1 MTSDERWLDEL
12 DRHLY
17 TYMQQCP
24 NIKKYTEL
32 YMALQSA
39 RCISLRMLPQKRKNE
54 LREKVWGENIP
65 REI

>member
-1 MTSDERWLDEL
+1 MTNDERWLDEL

-24 NIKKYTEL
+24 TEKKYQEL

-39 RCISLRMLPQKRKNE
+39 RGVSLRLLPQKRQNE
-54 LREKVWGENIP
+54 LREKVWGTNIP